1 MFRWTSSCSRSIWT
15 EQLSSYHAELCLP
28 PSLLPSPF
36 FAAEQVSQVQPCV
49 SGLFVKCWRSYSHR
63 ITVEKDKKREWEFLW
78 TCILSIK
85 QQVTLRT
92 VVSTKNC
99 FWIRIKWFR
108 GRLDDMKAIA
118 YLSSQHVQCQVKFT
132 HRSIHSKLLLTLK
145 WRVKCCEGATTCT
158 HKRCLF
164 AYGWTIGK
172 MQVYWW
178 RLQVSTFRTAL
189 GLFAHFDM
197 LLWWR

>member
-92 VVSTKNC
+92 AVSTKNL
-99 FWIRIKWFR
+99 FLNKDQVVSRSTWWHESDRIPQFTAR
-108 GRLDDMKAIA
+108 AMPGQIYSQVHPFKAFINTQMA
-118 YLSSQHVQCQVKFT
+118 GKVLWRCDYL
-132 HRSIHSKLLLTLK
+132 HSLCLL
-145 WRVKCCEGATTCT
+145 
-158 HKRCLF
+158 

-178 RLQVSTFRTAL
+178 RLQVSSFRTTL
-189 GLFAHFDM
+189 VLFAHFDM